1 MGAGYTAL
9 AAIYD
14 RWQTLHGPDFTAVI
28 LPRLLATLSR
38 HVPPSRI
45 YCDVACGTGTLVLE
59 MAQRGWTSWGLDASP
74 VMIDAARRKAAP
86 ANPQV
91 TFEIQDMRSFTLPVQ
106 AGLITS
112 MFDSVN
118 HLLTLRELQAF
129 FTHAARA
136 LQAGGI
142 LAFDTNTEH
151 CYRTLWTERLLEA
164 GEGFSLELNCAY
176 LPSRRRARS
185 SAVVS
190 TLEGKDVRVAKEIVE
205 ERCYR
210 RTEVL
215 GALRKAGFVPLEVR
229 DFAFSHA
236 PEFGKLKTWW
246 VARSAR

>member
-1 MGAGYTAL
+1 MQDTQHWSAV
-9 AAIYD
+9 YD

-28 LPRLLATLSR
+28 LPRLLATLTR
-38 HVPPSRI
+38 YVPPSRI

-59 MAQRGWTSWGLDASP
+59 MAQRGWISRGLDASP
-74 VMIDAARRKAAP
+74 GMIEVACRKAVP
-86 ANPQV
+86 AGAQATFQV
-91 TFEIQDMRSFTLPVQ
+91 QDMRSFELPVP
-106 AGLITS
+106 AGLMTS

-118 HLLTLRELQAF
+118 HLLTLRDLQAF

-136 LQAGGI
+136 LQPGGI

-164 GEGFSLELNCAY
+164 GEGFSLELNCTY

-185 SAVVS
+185 SVVVG
-190 TLEGKDVRVAKEIVE
+190 TVEGKKMRVAKEVVE

-210 RTEVL
+210 RAEVL

-246 VARSAR
+246 VARSGR